1 MKISQIMIIGLAK
14 SYLLIADIFISM
26 NEGFQANATL
36 ESLIDNTNIDE
47 IRDEALELKNNI
59 DLNE

>member
-1 MKISQIMIIGLAK
+1 
-14 SYLLIADIFISM
+14 M

-36 ESLIDNTNIDE
+36 ESLIDNTDIDE
-47 IRDEALELKNNI
+47 IRIKALELKNNI